1 MADEA
6 RTRHCTD
13 LTTSIQTTASLRRC
27 TSQRAGDFSPPA
39 QPRFMHMDVPAWNLM
54 ARNDHGQWTLSGP
67 LDFGDAIVGHCDL
80 LELLTPLIC
89 GWRKATR
96 CWRRHC
102 WTPAVCATAT
112 PRRPCAAG
120 AWPPHGSGPIAI
132 AACACS
138 RFR

>member
-1 MADEA
+1 
-6 RTRHCTD
+6 
-13 LTTSIQTTASLRRC
+13 
-27 TSQRAGDFSPPA
+27 
-39 QPRFMHMDVPAWNLM
+39 M

-102 WTPAVCATAT
+102 
-112 PRRPCAAG
+112 
-120 AWPPHGSGPIAI
+120 
-132 AACACS
+132 
-138 RFR
+138 